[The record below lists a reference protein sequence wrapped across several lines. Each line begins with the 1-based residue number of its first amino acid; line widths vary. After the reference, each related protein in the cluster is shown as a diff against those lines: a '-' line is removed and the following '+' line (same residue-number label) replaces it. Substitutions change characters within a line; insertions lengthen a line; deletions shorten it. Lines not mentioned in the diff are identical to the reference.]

1 MAEDIYTPDRAALYH
16 FKLNR
21 ILGKGGTG
29 IVYRAI
35 DQKEG
40 RVVAI
45 KRFYE
50 NFFRNA
56 LHLRDLKKSVKK
68 FKKFKHDNVVQ
79 IFDFYDSSEDDGN
92 CMVMEYVDGPN
103 LVWYLR
109 NRPFKLQER
118 LSFCQQIGAGLQ
130 YLHENGCVH
139 HDFKP
144 ANVLFTRKGK
154 VKIADYSLYGGSILL
169 ELFDRSIGEQIT
181 PMYVAPEFIRKEKV
195 TAAAD
200 QYSLGVTMYMM
211 FANKFPYEADSL
223 QKLYYAHVNLQPI
236 HPTEVNPACGQN
248 LGDIIMRLMEK
259 KPEKRFKDLDE
270 LNVALSRVGT
280 SRI

>member
-1 MAEDIYTPDRAALYH
+1 MAEDIYTPDRASLYH

-21 ILGKGGTG
+21 ILGQGGTG
-29 IVYRAI
+29 KVYRAI

-68 FKKFKHDNVVQ
+68 FKKFRHENVVQ
-79 IFDFYDSSEDDGN
+79 IYDFYDSNPEDGN

-103 LVWYLR
+103 LTWYLR

-118 LSFCQQIGAGLQ
+118 LGICQQMGAGLQ

-154 VKIADYSLYGGSILL
+154 VKIADYSLYGGSLLL

-195 TAAAD
+195 TGASD

-211 FANKFPYEADSL
+211 FTNRFPYEVDGL
-223 QKLYYAHVNLQPI
+223 QKLYFAHANVTPV
-236 HPTEVNPACGQN
+236 HPNEVNPACSQA
-248 LGDIIMRLMEK
+248 LGDIIMRLMAK

-270 LNVALSRVGT
+270 LNVALSRVAT